1 MHFFNEH
8 VNDLF
13 KIKRIIHRVSCS
25 YTPQQNGR
33 VECEYKHLLKVTS
46 SSYTPQHNGRVEREH
61 KHLLKVVSSLK
72 LQSVIHV
79 YFCRPC
85 VLFI

>member
-1 MHFFNEH
+1 MIC
-8 VNDLF
+8 L
-13 KIKRIIHRVSCS
+13 KLRGL
-25 YTPQQNGR
+25 YTGLVVHIQNGR

-72 LQSVIHV
+72 LQSVIHA